1 MICSQ
6 LQYLQQNFAAL
17 LAASDQQEELER
29 LGMALAD
36 DKEAVKAF
44 REELQKR
51 LTAVGSRLAAHVQE
65 HGCAN

>member
-17 LAASDQQEELER
+17 LAASDEQEQLER

-36 DKEAVKAF
+36 DKEAVQTF
-44 REELQKR
+44 REQLQQR
-51 LTAVGSRLAAHVQE
+51 LTAVQARLAAHVQE

>member
-17 LAASDQQEELER
+17 LAASDEQEQLER
-29 LGMALAD
+29 LGVALVD
-36 DKEAVKAF
+36 DKEAVRAF
-44 REELQKR
+44 REELQRR
-51 LTAVGSRLAAHVQE
+51 LTAAGAKLGEHVQE